1 MSKNGLQAI
10 AGFST
15 EKCEQRNKIASLRN
29 LQEAAGVRLSG
40 SNGVNLFASEAP
52 TGTLID
58 STGDVP
64 KDDAEA
70 LTRIRLLQ
78 PSGAKPLEQ
87 DEIFVHYCEAAN
99 SNYVS
104 DRYMFLGSGT
114 LSNIAKCGIAGIA
127 FMNSHRTGGFSS
139 ESELPFGRTFCGR
152 YEQYLAEDGQ
162 LFERTLIG
170 LYMLRGSKPTGESGP
185 STDELHRMINGGVL
199 KDVSVGI
206 NPAILGKRVCDVC
219 GAEYWGGDCPHY
231 AGSTYQMSEEQK
243 TAQIRR
249 GVLSGVATYSLE
261 DWEMGEVS
269 GVYNGAVPG
278 AGFAKAH
285 AALSSGIL
293 PENIATELATA
304 YAAYL

>member
-1 MSKNGLQAI
+1 MSTTTPQGI
-10 AGFST
+10 PGFSQ
-15 EKCEQRNKIASLRN
+15 EKCEQRNRIASLRN

-40 SNGVNLFASEAP
+40 SNGVNLFASDAP

-58 STGDVP
+58 STGELP

-70 LTRIRLLQ
+70 LSRIRLLQ
-78 PSGAKPLEQ
+78 PPGAKPLEEN
-87 DEIFVHYCEAAN
+87 EIYLHYCEAAN
-99 SNYVS
+99 GNYIS
-104 DRYMFLGSGT
+104 DRYMFLGSRT

-152 YEQYLAEDGQ
+152 YEQYLAPDGQ
-162 LFERTLIG
+162 IYERTLVG

-185 STDELHRMINGGVL
+185 STDELHRMIDGGVL

-206 NPAILGKRVCDVC
+206 NPGLLGKRVCDVC

-231 AGSTYQMSEEQK
+231 AGSTYQMSEQQK
-243 TAQIRR
+243 ATQIRR
-249 GVLSGVATYSLE
+249 GVLSGVATYTLD
-261 DWEMGEVS
+261 DWDMGELS

-285 AALSSGIL
+285 AALTSGIL
-293 PENIATELATA
+293 PENVATELATA